1 MVNIRSPRQLFPLHT
16 VEVEIVRVHPEYL
29 CLPGGGVFSKLHC
42 IFLHSDMATDDI
54 SIVTGDHHPVL
65 VDVIPTGRNNCR
77 RDLMFTICRIIAPVG
92 WEELEVTR
100 KELYVAGEEL
110 EV

>member
-1 MVNIRSPRQLFPLHT
+1 MVNIRSPCQLFPLHT

-29 CLPGGGVFSKLHC
+29 CLPGGLVFRNLHC

-54 SIVTGDHHPVL
+54 SIVTGDHQPVR
-65 VDVIPTGRNNCR
+65 VDVMPTGRNNCR
-77 RDLMFTICRIIAPVG
+77 EDLMFTICRIIAPVG

-110 EV
+110 EL

>member
-1 MVNIRSPRQLFPLHT
+1 M
-16 VEVEIVRVHPEYL
+16 
-29 CLPGGGVFSKLHC
+29 PGGGIVSNLHC
-42 IFLHSDMATDDI
+42 IVLHSDMATDDI
-54 SIVTGDHHPVL
+54 SIVTGDHQPVR
-65 VDVIPTGRNNCR
+65 VDVMPTGRNNCR